1 MVSEV
6 FSSLA
11 PLRLSRS
18 ESAPHIVIY
27 VALTVRHPQPS
38 VINVKILYHNPPF
51 HDTISGY
58 IHKKCISRMETI
70 MGILSNLEPK
80 PVFRY
85 FEEICAIPHGS
96 SNTKAISDYCVNFA
110 KTHGLR
116 YIQDDSDNVIIFKAG
131 TSGYEQS
138 SPVILQG
145 HLDMVC
151 EKDSDSNIDFNKD
164 GLTLQL
170 NDNTITAKGTTLG
183 ADDGIAIAYAL
194 AILES
199 EDIPHPPLEVIF
211 TSDEETGMLGAS
223 ALDCSSLQS
232 RIMLNIDSEEEG
244 YLLVSCAGGIRVN
257 AKLPLEREDA
267 SGIAVDLKVSGLMG
281 GHSGVEIDKGR
292 ANASK
297 LLGRTLYR
305 LFSDFSFRIISVS
318 GGLMDNAIPRDA
330 SAQIL
335 LSNEADLSGFENT
348 VRELNEIYRREY
360 QLTDPDVKLDI
371 CNIKPSV
378 SASAMTD
385 GTTSKVITALV
396 SLPNGIQ
403 RMSSDIKDL
412 VQTSLNLGILS
423 STDTE
428 VMYSFAVRSSV
439 ETEKY
444 ELVERIKCLIEA
456 LGGAI
461 SCSGAYPAWEY
472 RKDSPLR
479 ELMIK
484 IYEEQYG
491 NKPIVQA
498 MHAGVECGLLS
509 GKLVGLDCVSFGPD
523 IKGAHTPQE
532 SLSADSAL
540 RTWKYLLEILKR
552 LK

>member
-1 MVSEV
+1 
-6 FSSLA
+6 
-11 PLRLSRS
+11 
-18 ESAPHIVIY
+18 
-27 VALTVRHPQPS
+27 
-38 VINVKILYHNPPF
+38 
-51 HDTISGY
+51 
-58 IHKKCISRMETI
+58 
-70 MGILSNLEPK
+70 MGILSSLESK
-80 PVFRY
+80 PVFHY

-116 YIQDDSDNVIIFKAG
+116 YIQDDSDNIIIFKDG

-138 SPVILQG
+138 APVILQG

-151 EKDSDSNIDFNKD
+151 EKDSDCNIDFSKD

-170 NDNTITAKGTTLG
+170 HDNTITANGTTLG
-183 ADDGIAIAYAL
+183 ADDGIAVAYAL
-194 AILES
+194 AILAS

-211 TSDEETGMLGAS
+211 TSDEEIGMLGA
-223 ALDCSSLQS
+223 AVLDCSSLQS
-232 RIMLNIDSEEEG
+232 RIMLNLDSEEEG

-257 AKLPLEREDA
+257 AKLPLERENA
-267 SGIAVDLKVSGLMG
+267 SGIVVDIKLSGLMG

-292 ANASK
+292 ANACK

-305 LFSDFSFRIISVS
+305 LYNDFQFRIISIG

-335 LSNEADLSGFENT
+335 LSEDADLSGLENT
-348 VRELNEIYRREY
+348 VRELNEIYSREY

-371 CNIKPSV
+371 CNKKPA
-378 SASAMTD
+378 ASTPAMTT

-403 RMSSDIKDL
+403 CMSSDIKDL

-428 VMYSFAVRSSV
+428 VMYSFAARSSV
-439 ETEKY
+439 ETEKD
-444 ELVERIKCLIEA
+444 ELVERIKCLIEE
-456 LGGAI
+456 LGGTI

-479 ELMIK
+479 ELMIR

-498 MHAGVECGLLS
+498 IHAGVECGILS
-509 GKLVGLDCVSFGPD
+509 GKLPELDCVSFGPN

-532 SLSADSAL
+532 SLSADSVL
-540 RTWKYLLEILKR
+540 RTWNYLLEILKR
-552 LK
+552 LN

>member
-1 MVSEV
+1 
-6 FSSLA
+6 
-11 PLRLSRS
+11 
-18 ESAPHIVIY
+18 
-27 VALTVRHPQPS
+27 
-38 VINVKILYHNPPF
+38 
-51 HDTISGY
+51 
-58 IHKKCISRMETI
+58 

-80 PVFRY
+80 PVFHY

-96 SNTKAISDYCVNFA
+96 SNTKAISDYCVEFA
-110 KTHGLR
+110 KAHSLR
-116 YIQDDSDNVIIFKAG
+116 YIQDNSDNVIIFKDG
-131 TSGYEQS
+131 TAGYEQS
-138 SPVILQG
+138 APVILQG

-151 EKDSDSNIDFNKD
+151 EKDSDCYIDFSKD

-170 NDNTITAKGTTLG
+170 QGNTITANGTTLG
-183 ADDGIAIAYAL
+183 ADDGIAVAYAL
-194 AILES
+194 AILDS

-211 TSDEETGMLGAS
+211 TSDEEMGMLGAA
-223 ALDCSSLQS
+223 ALDCSPLRS
-232 RIMLNIDSEEEG
+232 RTMLNMDSEEEG

-257 AKLPLEREDA
+257 ATLPLKREEA
-267 SGIAVDLKVSGLMG
+267 SGLVVDIKLSGLTG

-292 ANASK
+292 ANACK

-305 LFSDFSFRIISVS
+305 LYNDLPFGIISID

-335 LSNEADLSGFENT
+335 LSKDKNLSDPENT
-348 VRELNEIYRREY
+348 VRELNEVYKREY
-360 QLTDPDVKLDI
+360 QLTDSNIKLDI
-371 CNIKPSV
+371 CNKKPAASV
-378 SASAMTD
+378 SVMTSA
-385 GTTSKVITALV
+385 TTEAIITALV

-403 RMSSDIKDL
+403 RMSGDIKDL

-428 VMYSFAVRSSV
+428 VVYSFAVRSSV
-439 ETEKY
+439 ESEKE

-456 LGGAI
+456 LGGTI
-461 SCSGAYPAWEY
+461 SCSGDYPAWEY

-498 MHAGVECGLLS
+498 IHAGVECGILS
-509 GKLVGLDCVSFGPD
+509 GKLAGLDCVSFGPD
-523 IKGAHTPQE
+523 IKGAHTPKE
-532 SLSADSAL
+532 SLSAESAL

>member
-1 MVSEV
+1 
-6 FSSLA
+6 
-11 PLRLSRS
+11 
-18 ESAPHIVIY
+18 
-27 VALTVRHPQPS
+27 
-38 VINVKILYHNPPF
+38 
-51 HDTISGY
+51 
-58 IHKKCISRMETI
+58 
-70 MGILSNLEPK
+70 MGILSSLEPL

-85 FEEICAIPHGS
+85 FEEICTIPHGS

-116 YIQDDSDNVIIFKAG
+116 YIQDDSDNVIIFKDG
-131 TSGYEQS
+131 TAGYEQS
-138 SPVILQG
+138 APVILQG

-151 EKDSDSNIDFNKD
+151 EKVSDSNIDFGKD

-170 NDNTITAKGTTLG
+170 HDNVITAKGTTLG

-194 AILES
+194 AILAS

-211 TSDEETGMLGAS
+211 TSDEEMGMLGAA
-223 ALDCSSLQS
+223 ALDCSALRS
-232 RIMLNIDSEEEG
+232 RIMLNMDSEEEG

-257 AKLPLEREDA
+257 ANLPLEREDT
-267 SGIAVDLKVSGLMG
+267 SGTVVDIKLSGLMG

-292 ANASK
+292 ANACK

-305 LFSDFSFRIISVS
+305 LYDDFTFRIISIG

-330 SAQIL
+330 SAQLL
-335 LSNEADLSGFENT
+335 LSEDADLSGLENT
-348 VRELNEIYRREY
+348 ARELNEIYNREY
-360 QLTDPDVKLDI
+360 QLTDS
-371 CNIKPSV
+371 NIKLEVCNKKPAT
-378 SASAMTD
+378 SAYAMTAD
-385 GTTSKVITALV
+385 TTSKVITALV

-428 VMYSFAVRSSV
+428 VVYSFAVRSSV
-439 ETEKY
+439 ETEKK

-461 SCSGAYPAWEY
+461 SCSGDYPAWEY

-498 MHAGVECGLLS
+498 IHAGVECGLLS
-509 GKLVGLDCVSFGPD
+509 GKLPGLDCVSFGPD

-540 RTWKYLLEILKR
+540 RTWNYLLEILKR